1 MEFEM
6 PVSPGALAATIFG
19 LVVGLLGLRFAWKF
33 VTQFP
38 REIHEGER
46 RREAEQAAAE
56 AATAEEAAAEE
67 ATAEQTEHSEAED
80 RTS

>member
-6 PVSPGALAATIFG
+6 PVSPGALAATMFG
-19 LVVGLLGLRFAWKF
+19 LVVGLLGLRFAWKV

-38 REIHEGER
+38 REKHEGER

-56 AATAEEAAAEE
+56 Q
-67 ATAEQTEHSEAED
+67 AEQAEQAEHSESED

>member
-6 PVSPGALAATIFG
+6 PVSPGALAATMLG
-19 LVVGLLGLRFAWKF
+19 LVVGLLGMRFAWKL

-38 REIHEGER
+38 REKHEGER

-56 AATAEEAAAEE
+56 AALEKTAED
-67 ATAEQTEHSEAED
+67 TPEAE
-80 RTS
+80 RKE

>member
-19 LVVGLLGLRFAWKF
+19 LVVGLLGLRLAWKL

-38 REIHEGER
+38 REKHEGER
-46 RREAEQAAAE
+46 RREAEA
-56 AATAEEAAAEE
+56 AAAEE
-67 ATAEQTEHSEAED
+67 AAGED
-80 RTS
+80 PQDRSS